1 MGKRGRRRRDEAQEI
16 TRPEQGETYR
26 QYSQQQQTRAPP
38 IGSERVKMM
47 KLEARLNAASS
58 LQAALS
64 PPPGFAPSDTSSPN
78 PRYQTR
84 NYLKAVLSQ
93 CKFMTATSRS
103 AVRHV
108 KASYSS
114 IATCDFPA
122 HPITG
127 ISHATNEK
135 VDDSVH
141 AELNHHSILSN
152 HGTLDVENQQP
163 GQHTEKAPFPEV
175 VVENNATQ
183 SKADVVLDANAEL
196 NHHSILS
203 NHGTLDVENQQPG
216 QHTETAPFP
225 EVVAENNAKQSKGDM
240 VLNANA
246 TEPESRSNQSGA
258 HPTKTMSLNLTRMAA
273 LMNDYSSD
281 ADEVGS
287 QPAHLSVVVN
297 GYRVKEEAAPVLQ
310 KIFLKYG
317 DIAKN
322 SSFSSVNISSS
333 LLELF
338 CDIYKKLEETDFR
351 SINPKELQ
359 SMLDEVRDLES
370 ANIDVGWLSRR
381 LNDISQAKQLVK
393 DSRKLKEA
401 KTRNL
406 AVMETSKKE
415 LEEMKEE
422 WAACVATC
430 HVLQER
436 IRKKEDE
443 FGIARCE
450 NEMIMQQF
458 EDSKA
463 KVNDFLKKSLVHDLL

>member
-1 MGKRGRRRRDEAQEI
+1 M
-16 TRPEQGETYR
+16 
-26 QYSQQQQTRAPP
+26 
-38 IGSERVKMM
+38 
-47 KLEARLNAASS
+47 
-58 LQAALS
+58 
-64 PPPGFAPSDTSSPN
+64 
-78 PRYQTR
+78 
-84 NYLKAVLSQ
+84 
-93 CKFMTATSRS
+93 
-103 AVRHV
+103 H
-108 KASYSS
+108 
-114 IATCDFPA
+114 
-122 HPITG
+122 
-127 ISHATNEK
+127 
-135 VDDSVH
+135 
-141 AELNHHSILSN
+141 
-152 HGTLDVENQQP
+152 
-163 GQHTEKAPFPEV
+163 
-175 VVENNATQ
+175 
-183 SKADVVLDANAEL
+183 AEL

-216 QHTETAPFP
+216 QHTETASFP
-225 EVVAENNAKQSKGDM
+225 EVVAENNATQSKADM

-246 TEPESRSNQSGA
+246 TEPESGSSQSGA

-333 LLELF
+333 LLELV
-338 CDIYKKLEETDFR
+338 CDIYKKLEETDNFR

-370 ANIDVGWLSRR
+370 ANLDVGWLSQR

>member
-1 MGKRGRRRRDEAQEI
+1 M
-16 TRPEQGETYR
+16 
-26 QYSQQQQTRAPP
+26 
-38 IGSERVKMM
+38 
-47 KLEARLNAASS
+47 
-58 LQAALS
+58 
-64 PPPGFAPSDTSSPN
+64 
-78 PRYQTR
+78 
-84 NYLKAVLSQ
+84 
-93 CKFMTATSRS
+93 
-103 AVRHV
+103 H
-108 KASYSS
+108 
-114 IATCDFPA
+114 
-122 HPITG
+122 
-127 ISHATNEK
+127 
-135 VDDSVH
+135 
-141 AELNHHSILSN
+141 
-152 HGTLDVENQQP
+152 
-163 GQHTEKAPFPEV
+163 
-175 VVENNATQ
+175 
-183 SKADVVLDANAEL
+183 AEL

-246 TEPESRSNQSGA
+246 TEPESGSSQSGA

-333 LLELF
+333 LLELV
-338 CDIYKKLEETDFR
+338 CDIYKKLEETDNFR

-370 ANIDVGWLSRR
+370 ANLDVGWLSQR

-401 KTRNL
+401 KTRNP
-406 AVMETSKKE
+406 AGMETSKKE
-415 LEEMKEE
+415 LEEMKSGPL
-422 WAACVATC
+422 
-430 HVLQER
+430 VLQHAMFC
-436 IRKKEDE
+436 KKE
-443 FGIARCE
+443 
-450 NEMIMQQF
+450 
-458 EDSKA
+458 SA
-463 KVNDFLKKSLVHDLL
+463 KKRMSLALRVVKMKGSCSSLKIRRPR